1 MEPQEQPDV
10 DMEKTEQPQTDVPK
24 EGQEGATEGEH
35 KPQGKPISDLV
46 NQEFASTIK
55 EMGFSKAVAEK
66 SLLYTNNQ
74 SVEAAMDWITQHQ
87 EDADFEQ
94 EELLADDFS
103 TEDPNK
109 PKLSK
114 EERIQAAL
122 ELQRKIRAKRE
133 AEDKRMAEEQ
143 EKQRIQST
151 KELQKAKKKMDEQQA
166 KLRMELERK
175 EKMEYLKE
183 KKRMEELLRKVSH
196 ILKIFKIRTILFLTL
211 CTSKHQIVQSQVAN
225 F

>member
-10 DMEKTEQPQTDVPK
+10 DMDKTEQPQTDVPK
-24 EGQEGATEGEH
+24 EGGEGTTEGEH
-35 KPQGKPISDLV
+35 KPQGRPISDLV
-46 NQEFASTIK
+46 NQEFAATIK

-74 SVEAAMDWITQHQ
+74 SVEAAMEWITQHQ

-94 EELLADDFS
+94 EELLAEDFS

-122 ELQRKIRAKRE
+122 ELQRRIRAKRE
-133 AEDKRMAEEQ
+133 AEDKKMAEER

-151 KELQKAKKKMDEQQA
+151 KDLQKAKRIMDEQQK
-166 KLRMELERK
+166 KLRMELEKK
-175 EKMEYLKE
+175 EKMEYIKE
-183 KKRMEELLRKVSH
+183 KKRMEELLKKVSY
-196 ILKIFKIRTILFLTL
+196 LLRIFVSRNL
-211 CTSKHQIVQSQVAN
+211 
-225 F
+225 